1 MNNEQTP
8 VTKKQLDPKTVK
20 NIKLYGAL
28 AVFVILVV
36 IIIFNFRP
44 AKYVSCIT
52 FLGNDIKI
60 NYVDGK
66 LDLPSDEEIKRL
78 GYTFEGWYT
87 TDAFTEE
94 YNPDTFTGKK
104 LYAKYERI
112 VYSIEYY
119 DLSSNDF
126 EDERTASN
134 GVLIWNPDSF
144 FIKYAENI
152 KSDKAA
158 TDAWGKNVGTETDRV
173 SKLYIQNP
181 DDSDFVGW
189 EVYKASDTEFST
201 ILATLTPTDDG
212 YCTLDKDIIIDY
224 ENETG
229 IILKP
234 IYE

>member
-8 VTKKQLDPKTVK
+8 VTKKQMDPKSVK
-20 NIKLYGAL
+20 KIKLYGAL
-28 AVFVILVV
+28 AVFALLIV

-44 AKYVSCIT
+44 ARYVSCIT
-52 FLGNDIKI
+52 FLGNDIKV
-60 NYVDGK
+60 NYVNGE
-66 LDLPSDEEIKRL
+66 LDLPEESEINRL

-112 VYSIEYY
+112 VYTIEYY
-119 DLSSNDF
+119 DLSSSDF
-126 EDERTASN
+126 EDERTAAN
-134 GVLIWNPDSF
+134 GVLIWNPDTF

-152 KSDKAA
+152 KSDEAA

-181 DDSDFVGW
+181 DDNDFIGW
-189 EVYKASDTEFST
+189 EVYKASDIEFT
-201 ILATLTPTDDG
+201 NRLATLTPNEDG
-212 YCTLDKDIIIDY
+212 YSTLDKDIILDV
-224 ENETG
+224 EGETG